1 MSKTIAIAVG
11 SFRKNSFNQSLA
23 NYIAESLERQGITA
37 KFLDYRNLP
46 ILEQDTE
53 YPTPAEVVAIREEIA
68 KVDGLWFVSPEY
80 NGSYPALLKNLIDW
94 LSRPAKPFDFET
106 PTVINGLPT
115 TVSGAAG
122 STFAKFV
129 RAQISGLTTY
139 VRMNTMPGEGVGLQ
153 LPAEAW
159 QTGIFE
165 LSVEQKAEIDAQVAE
180 FIKFIG

>member
-80 NGSYPALLKNLIDW
+80 NGSYPALLKKKLNRL
-94 LSRPAKPFDFET
+94 
-106 PTVINGLPT
+106 VI
-115 TVSGAAG
+115 S
-122 STFAKFV
+122 S
-129 RAQISGLTTY
+129 S
-139 VRMNTMPGEGVGLQ
+139 
-153 LPAEAW
+153 
-159 QTGIFE
+159 
-165 LSVEQKAEIDAQVAE
+165 
-180 FIKFIG
+180 